1 MSAPADDLAQAVER
15 VLPDWVVRCVAAR
28 LPEPEPSARV
38 LDQARRAGAEA
49 AVEVGAALRD
59 LGGRTPLEVV
69 RAAVAFPTR
78 VLAHAGV
85 APVERDEFSKDRFP
99 DDVYDLTPANWADVD
114 ESLNEP
120 FYRWMAARVVEH
132 KTAHG

>member
-1 MSAPADDLAQAVER
+1 MSAPADDLARAVES
-15 VLPDWVVRCVAAR
+15 VLPDWVARCVAAR
-28 LPEPEPSARV
+28 LPEPSELV

-49 AVEVGAALRD
+49 AVEVGAAIRD
-59 LGGRTPLEVV
+59 LGGRTPLEVL
-69 RAAVAFPTR
+69 RAAVVFPTR
-78 VLAHAGV
+78 VLRDAGV
-85 APVERDEFSKDRFP
+85 APVERDEFSKERFP